1 MHFNRAQI
9 IIILVLLSMLGILFY
24 LNYKTPEAE
33 LQPVSESNLPAAE
46 PFDFDLYLTNLNDSI
61 SPLAKQ
67 IIETQTNALKD
78 EKNSLFAMAQI
89 AHTWDSLGFK
99 LVTAYYL
106 EKIAQKV
113 NDENS
118 WNTSGNKFY
127 EFSAITEDTAM
138 QLYATQKA
146 IQSFEKTVAINENNL
161 DAKNSL
167 AICYVQNDLD
177 VMKGV
182 QLLKDIVK
190 RDSNNVQANYTL
202 GMLSMRSGQMD
213 KALIRF
219 ETLTRIEP
227 MNPDFYYFLGQC
239 YLSLE
244 NKNKAI
250 LAFENF
256 KKLVQDPEAKKNIDK
271 TITNLKNSK

>member
-9 IIILVLLSMLGILFY
+9 IILLVLLSMLGILFY

-33 LQPVSESNLPAAE
+33 LQPISESNQPIAE
-46 PFDFDLYLTNLNDSI
+46 PFDFELYMTNLNDSI
-61 SPLAKQ
+61 SPMAKQ
-67 IIETQTNALKD
+67 IIEEQSKAIKD
-78 EKNSLFAMAQI
+78 DKNSLFATAQL
-89 AHTWDSLGFK
+89 AQTWDSLGFK

-118 WNTSGNKFY
+118 WNTSGNKYY
-127 EFSAITEDTAM
+127 EFSALSPDTAI

-146 IQSFEKTVAINENNL
+146 ISSFEKTIAINENNL

-190 RDSNNVQANYTL
+190 RDSNNIQANYTL

-213 KALIRF
+213 KALVRF

>member
-33 LQPVSESNLPAAE
+33 LQPVSESSLPAIE
-46 PFDFDLYLTNLNDSI
+46 PFDFNSYLSNLNDSI
-61 SPLAKQ
+61 SPQAKQ
-67 IIETQTNALKD
+67 LIEDQMSAIKD
-78 EKNSLFAMAQI
+78 DKNTLFATAQL

-99 LVTAYYL
+99 LVTAHYL
-106 EKIAQKV
+106 EKIAEKV

-118 WNTSGNKFY
+118 WNTSGNKYY
-127 EFSAITEDTAM
+127 EFSALTEDTAM
-138 QLYATQKA
+138 QLYATQRA
-146 IQSFEKTVAINENNL
+146 IASFEKTVTINENNL

-190 RDSNNVQANYTL
+190 RDSTNIQANYTL

>member
-33 LQPVSESNLPAAE
+33 LQPLSESNLPAKE
-46 PFDFDLYLTNLNDSI
+46 PFDFNLYLSNLNDSL
-61 SPLAKQ
+61 SPQAKEL
-67 IIETQTNALKD
+67 IENQTEAIKD
-78 EKNSLFAMAQI
+78 EKNILFATAQL

-99 LVTAYYL
+99 LVTANYL

-118 WNTSGNKFY
+118 WNTSGNKYY
-127 EFSAITEDTAM
+127 EFSALTEDTAM
-138 QLYATQKA
+138 QLFATQKA
-146 IQSFEKTVAINENNL
+146 IASFEKTIAINENNI

-239 YLSLE
+239 YISLE